1 MAQKTLNTRISHKH
15 DTEEHWLQAVNFRP
29 LPGELI
35 IYDADNT
42 HPFPRFK
49 IGDENRTLIND
60 LPFIYELITEA
71 DIEEICGNS
80 IISISEVSW

>member
-1 MAQKTLNTRISHKH
+1 MATLNTRIKHKH

-35 IYDADNT
+35 IYDADST

-49 IGDENRTLIND
+49 IGNEDRTLIND
-60 LPFIYELITEA
+60 LPFVYEAITEA
-71 DIEEICGNS
+71 DIEEICGS
-80 IISISEVSW
+80 VISISEVSW